1 MGTFAEFRG
10 GNFESAEKLYSE
22 AFERNP
28 KSVRLLCNRSLCFLK
43 QGTKYLIFNPNV
55 LKES

>member
-1 MGTFAEFRG
+1 MYLCDDELGTFAEFRR

-43 QGTKYLIFNPNV
+43 QGT
-55 LKES
+55 